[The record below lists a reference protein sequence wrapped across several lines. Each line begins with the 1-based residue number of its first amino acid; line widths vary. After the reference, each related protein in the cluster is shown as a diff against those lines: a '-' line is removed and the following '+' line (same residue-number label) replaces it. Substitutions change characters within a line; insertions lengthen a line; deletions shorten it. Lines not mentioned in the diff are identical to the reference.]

1 MIQKFIYLLL
11 TLIVIQA
18 GRLQAQEPESIMNE
32 VSYVFLEK
40 LIATAKENYPRMS
53 SFEGRIRVA
62 KSDVSREQLSWLD
75 AFSFSYVYNP
85 NNTLDIVNPN
95 FFNGYQVAFNVNL
108 SSLFQKPSNVRQA
121 RENQKLAEFDLAE
134 YHLTLEAEVKRRY
147 YAYLQA
153 LNLLKLQTRIT
164 ADALNM
170 SRDSRLKYEKSEIT
184 FEQYTASQM
193 TYNASLQ
200 SQIGAEANFLNAKSS
215 IEELIAKKIE
225 EVQ

>member
-1 MIQKFIYLLL
+1 
-11 TLIVIQA
+11 
-18 GRLQAQEPESIMNE
+18 
-32 VSYVFLEK
+32 
-40 LIATAKENYPRMS
+40 
-53 SFEGRIRVA
+53 
-62 KSDVSREQLSWLD
+62 
-75 AFSFSYVYNP
+75 
-85 NNTLDIVNPN
+85 
-95 FFNGYQVAFNVNL
+95 
-108 SSLFQKPSNVRQA
+108 LFQKPSNVRQA
-121 RENQKLAEFDLAE
+121 RENQKLAELDLAE